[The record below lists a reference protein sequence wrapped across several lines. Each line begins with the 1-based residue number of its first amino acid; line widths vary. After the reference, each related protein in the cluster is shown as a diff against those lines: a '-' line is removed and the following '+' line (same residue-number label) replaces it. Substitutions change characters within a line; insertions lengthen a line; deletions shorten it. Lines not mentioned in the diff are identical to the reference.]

1 MAHIVDTAAVTVITF
16 LLTFVWT
23 TAVLTSWA
31 AVFAVSAAVALMS
44 AVTVVYIRRGS
55 GKHCSCERFS
65 LECALR
71 PPSYLISLLR
81 PASTARDL
89 TFGDDHILTP
99 DAVIFASA
107 KLGTLGMSD
116 LNSLAEKAERLS
128 RKRVYFIA
136 RAVDRRAYRVMQ
148 YREIR
153 LSPVKLRTVYRWLK
167 KHDALPDLKRIKP
180 KFSPAAFFEAA
191 FRRSNLKNYLFSG
204 FILVAVAFLTPLR
217 IYYLIFGS
225 ISLIMAL
232 LTLTPLGKGPF
243 GGEKIFDGL
252 CAAPETSSE
261 GEGNSGD
268 GAEPSEN
275 AADKADKIPSD
286 GGRGNKSDGTPA
298 DGE

>member
-81 PASTARDL
+81 SASTARDL

-180 KFSPAAFFEAA
+180 KFSLSAFFEAA

-243 GGEKIFDGL
+243 GGENILNTLTATD
-252 CAAPETSSE
+252 
-261 GEGNSGD
+261 
-268 GAEPSEN
+268 
-275 AADKADKIPSD
+275 AD
-286 GGRGNKSDGTPA
+286 NTPQDTPPTDSA
-298 DGE
+298 

>member
-1 MAHIVDTAAVTVITF
+1 
-16 LLTFVWT
+16 
-23 TAVLTSWA
+23 
-31 AVFAVSAAVALMS
+31 
-44 AVTVVYIRRGS
+44 
-55 GKHCSCERFS
+55 
-65 LECALR
+65 
-71 PPSYLISLLR
+71 
-81 PASTARDL
+81 ASTARDL

-180 KFSPAAFFEAA
+180 KFSLSAFFEAA

-204 FILVAVAFLTPLR
+204 FILVAVAFLTPL
-217 IYYLIFGS
+217 
-225 ISLIMAL
+225 
-232 LTLTPLGKGPF
+232 
-243 GGEKIFDGL
+243 
-252 CAAPETSSE
+252 
-261 GEGNSGD
+261 
-268 GAEPSEN
+268 
-275 AADKADKIPSD
+275 
-286 GGRGNKSDGTPA
+286 
-298 DGE
+298 